1 MESVAFDIETSYL
14 VVPVW
19 RTGKQYVSPEHIFR
33 ESKIICIAWK
43 LSSQKKIHHLT
54 WDENQD
60 DRDMVAEFV
69 DIMDGFAARGVPLA
83 AHNGDSF
90 DLKTIRTRCL
100 KHRLPMFPKYASID
114 TLKACR
120 GLFRMHSNKLAQVAK
135 FLGLKPKIATGGMG
149 LWIDVIERRCAK
161 ALRKMVIY
169 CKHDTELVEE
179 VLEILDPYMPVQ
191 HPQGPSLRHCASCGG
206 TKVYIRQ
213 RRWTAAGYERL
224 TMRCQDCNKARTVAG
239 SRMLAV
245 AS

>member
-1 MESVAFDIETSYL
+1 METVAFDIETSYL

-43 LSSQKKIHHLT
+43 LSSQKKIHHLV

-69 DIMDGFAARGVPLA
+69 DIMDGFSARGVPLA

-120 GLFRMHSNKLAQVAK
+120 ALFRMHSNKLAQVAK

-149 LWIDVIERRCAK
+149 LWIDVIERHCAK

-179 VLEILDPYMPVQ
+179 VLEILDPYMPVA
-191 HPQGPSLRHCASCGG
+191 HPQGPGLRRCVSCGG
-206 TKVYIRQ
+206 SKVYIRQ
-213 RRWTAAGYERL
+213 RNFTVAGYERL
-224 TMRCQDCNKARTVAG
+224 TMRCEDCNKSRTVAG

-245 AS
+245 S